1 MVKTSLL
8 VRNERRRQAAQ
19 KTASKRANLK
29 KASID
34 PTKSDEEREAARVAL
49 QKLPR
54 NSNPC
59 RVKNRCMLTG
69 RGHAYYR
76 KFGISRLMLRE
87 LAHNGEL
94 PGVKKS
100 SW

>member
-8 VRNERRRQAAQ
+8 VRNERRREAGI
-19 KTASKRANLK
+19 KTAAKRAALK
-29 KASID
+29 KIVVDS
-34 PTKSDEEREAARVAL
+34 TKTPEEREAAGNAL
-49 QKLPR
+49 QKMPR
-54 NSNPC
+54 NSNPN

-76 KFGISRLMLRE
+76 KFGISRIKLRE
-87 LAHNGEL
+87 LAHAGEL
-94 PGVKKS
+94 PGVMKA

>member
-8 VRNERRRQAAQ
+8 VRNERRRQAGI
-19 KTASKRANLK
+19 KTAAKRAALK
-29 KASID
+29 QTAID
-34 PTKSDEEREAARVAL
+34 PSKSDDEREAARVAL

-76 KFGISRLMLRE
+76 KFGISRIMLRE
-87 LAHNGEL
+87 LAHLGEL